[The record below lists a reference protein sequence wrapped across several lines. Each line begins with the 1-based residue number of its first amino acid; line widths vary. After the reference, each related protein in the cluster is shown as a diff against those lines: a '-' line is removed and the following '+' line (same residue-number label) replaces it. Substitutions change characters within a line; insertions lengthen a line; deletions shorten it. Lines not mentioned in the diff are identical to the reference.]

1 MFKGIIFKEWIKLKW
16 FLILYEMFS
25 ILVIGYIFLKVR
37 HDFLFNE
44 PKSYWYSILF
54 QGFQYFKYLKYIP
67 LAGGLLVAAA
77 QFFPETVNKRI
88 KLTFHLPRE
97 ENGILLQM
105 MGIGS
110 IALLAGYLIV
120 LLLFLIVSNVYF
132 PAEIISAAVNS
143 VIPWFLSGL
152 AAYFLAALVILE
164 PVWLF
169 RVLYFLA
176 SCAIIPLF
184 LKPSVSGGYATLNP
198 YLGGMVVLLSVSLL
212 FSGYRFRKGEM

>member
-1 MFKGIIFKEWIKLKW
+1 MFKAVIFKEWIKLKW
-16 FLILYEMFS
+16 FLILYALFS

-44 PKSYWYSILF
+44 PKSYWYAILF
-54 QGFQYFKYLKYIP
+54 QGLQYFKYLKYIP

-77 QFFPETVNKRI
+77 QFLPETVNKRI

-105 MGIGS
+105 MGIGTMGLF
-110 IALLAGYLIV
+110 ACYLIV
-120 LLLFLIVSNVYF
+120 FVLFLIMSHLYF
-132 PAEIISAAVNS
+132 PAEIIAAAVNS
-143 VIPWFLSGL
+143 VIPWFLGGW
-152 AAYFLAALVILE
+152 AAYSLTAMVILE

-169 RVLYFLA
+169 RVLYFIA
-176 SCAIIPLF
+176 SAAIIPFF
-184 LKPSVSGGYATLNP
+184 LKPSVSGGYATINP
-198 YLGGMVVLLSVSLL
+198 YLGGMVVLLSISLL